1 MLSPCRSR
9 LCLRLAAGSAH
20 PRCLLP
26 DLGALPL
33 AGPFLTP
40 LNRWWGPLTPCQPS
54 WLGISKLAEVRLYN
68 MVFIWVP
75 RNLRDLA
82 SPRVC
87 CLLLWCPLPP
97 LLPSVLSLQ
106 FSSALKD
113 TGEIRQS
120 LALVNGN
127 IERDVGLSSCR
138 CPQSLCVIH
147 LIAPRIGGQGNEL
160 ERLWSLEEY
169 GPALSS
175 RDSSSPCPQY
185 LRETRKLV
193 LTGLALLLWREV

>member
-1 MLSPCRSR
+1 M
-9 LCLRLAAGSAH
+9 
-20 PRCLLP
+20 
-26 DLGALPL
+26 
-33 AGPFLTP
+33 
-40 LNRWWGPLTPCQPS
+40 
-54 WLGISKLAEVRLYN
+54 AEVRLYN

-75 RNLRDLA
+75 GNSLDLA

-113 TGEIRQS
+113 TGEISQS

-138 CPQSLCVIH
+138 YLQSLYVIH
-147 LIAPRIGGQGNEL
+147 LIAPRIGGQGNGL

-169 GPALSS
+169 SPALSS

-193 LTGLALLLWREV
+193 ITGLALLLWRRYRTPILLEIGSLSGSLSSVVGFDLWCWGSGRNFTKILSETLRYQRHFSRKKSTYVELHH